1 MRRFADRDGTRWDVV
16 AGRESWG
23 MLVALFIPE
32 DSGAEVRQA
41 TLSAPSYDQAV
52 VELDRLSEER
62 LQEMLDAST
71 PKPK

>member
-1 MRRFADRDGTRWDVV
+1 MRRYTDRDGTRWDVV

-23 MLVALFIPE
+23 TLVALFIPE
-32 DSGAEVRQA
+32 GSGGQVRQA
-41 TLSAPSYDQAV
+41 NLAAPSYDQAV
-52 VELDRLSEER
+52 VELDRLSEEQ